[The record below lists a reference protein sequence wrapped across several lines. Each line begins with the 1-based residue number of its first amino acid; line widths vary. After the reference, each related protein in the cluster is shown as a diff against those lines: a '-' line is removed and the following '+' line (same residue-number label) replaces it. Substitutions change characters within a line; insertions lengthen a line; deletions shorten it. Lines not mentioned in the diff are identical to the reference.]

1 MSDRVTVSRLT
12 PALVVFASS
21 VGFLVWTYAYT
32 GRGHTLPALTG
43 WFLVI
48 MSLLDILAATP
59 TRIGA
64 AIADFFAG
72 KVVGEPVGHSH
83 GTAGKVLMAAVWP
96 GLFVAGVVFFGFFI
110 TIPIYVYAFMLL
122 HGKKKPREALIGAAA
137 TTLFTLVVFEW
148 LLRYEVFRGLLFGGI

>member
-1 MSDRVTVSRLT
+1 MSGRVTVSRLT
-12 PALVVFASS
+12 PAVVVFASS
-21 VGFLVWTYAYT
+21 VGFLIWTYAYT
-32 GRGHTLPALTG
+32 GRGHMLPALTG

-48 MSLLDILAATP
+48 MSFLDIVAATP

-72 KVVGEPVGHSH
+72 KVIGEPKGYSH
-83 GTAGKVLMAAVWP
+83 GTAGRVLMAAAWP
-96 GLFVAGVVFFGFFI
+96 GLFVLGVIFFGFFVA
-110 TIPIYVYAFMLL
+110 IPIYVFAFMLL

-148 LLRYEVFRGLLFGGI
+148 LLNYEVFRGIVFGGI